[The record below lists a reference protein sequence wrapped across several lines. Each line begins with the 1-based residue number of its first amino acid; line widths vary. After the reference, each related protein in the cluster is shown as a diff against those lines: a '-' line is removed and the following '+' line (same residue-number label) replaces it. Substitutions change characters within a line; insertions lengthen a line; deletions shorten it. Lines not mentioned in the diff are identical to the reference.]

1 MRIHIGSDHAGL
13 ELKAELVKH
22 LRGNGHDVTDHG
34 PHEYDAL
41 DDYPDFCIPA
51 AEAVAK
57 DASSLGIVLGGSG
70 NGEQMAAN
78 KVNGIRAALAW
89 SIETA
94 KLARDHNNAN
104 VIAVG
109 GRMHEISF
117 VKEIIDA
124 FIASPFSNDERH
136 IRRIKKISD
145 FENKGCC

>member
-22 LRGNGHDVTDHG
+22 LSSKGHLVTDHG

-51 AEAVAK
+51 AQAVAK
-57 DASSLGIVLGGSG
+57 DPSSLGIVLGGSG
-70 NGEQMAAN
+70 NGEQIAAN
-78 KVNGIRAALAW
+78 KIKGIRAALAW

-94 KLARDHNNAN
+94 KLAKEHNNAN
-104 VIAVG
+104 VVAVG

-124 FIASPFSNDERH
+124 FINEPFSNDERH
-136 IRRIKKISD
+136 VRRIKKISD
-145 FENKGCC
+145 FENKSCC

>member
-22 LRGNGHDVTDHG
+22 LTANGHEVTDHG

-57 DASSLGIVLGGSG
+57 DPTSLGIVLGGSG

-78 KVNGIRAALAW
+78 KVKGIRAALAW

-104 VIAVG
+104 IIAVG

-136 IRRIKKISD
+136 VRRIKKISD
-145 FENKGCC
+145 FENKSCC

>member
-13 ELKAELVKH
+13 ELKAELIKH
-22 LRGNGHDVTDHG
+22 LSDKGHDVTDHG

-51 AEAVAK
+51 AEAVAQ
-57 DASSLGIVLGGSG
+57 DPSSLGIVLGGSG
-70 NGEQMAAN
+70 NGEQIAAN
-78 KVNGIRAALAW
+78 KVRGVRAALAW
-89 SIETA
+89 SLETA

-124 FIASPFSNDERH
+124 FISQPFSNDERH
-136 IRRIKKISD
+136 VRRIKKISD
-145 FENKGCC
+145 FENKS

>member
-22 LRGNGHDVTDHG
+22 LTSNGHDVTDHG

-51 AEAVAK
+51 AEAVAQ
-57 DASSLGIVLGGSG
+57 DPSSLGIVLGGSG

-78 KVNGIRAALAW
+78 KVKGIRAALAW

-109 GRMHEISF
+109 GRMHEISS
-117 VKEIIDA
+117 VKEIIDT

-136 IRRIKKISD
+136 VRRIKKISD
-145 FENKGCC
+145 FENKG

>member
-13 ELKAELVKH
+13 ELKAELIKH
-22 LRGNGHDVTDHG
+22 LSDKGHDVTDHG

-51 AEAVAK
+51 AEAVAQ
-57 DASSLGIVLGGSG
+57 DPSSLGIVLGGSG
-70 NGEQMAAN
+70 NGEQIAAN
-78 KVNGIRAALAW
+78 KVKGVRAALAW

-124 FIASPFSNDERH
+124 FIGQPFSNDERH
-136 IRRIKKISD
+136 VRRIKKISD
-145 FENKGCC
+145 FENKS

>member
-13 ELKAELVKH
+13 ELKAELIKH
-22 LRGNGHDVTDHG
+22 LTENGHDVSDHG

-57 DASSLGIVLGGSG
+57 DPSSLGIVLGGSG
-70 NGEQMAAN
+70 NGEQIAAN
-78 KVNGIRAALAW
+78 KVKGIRAALAW

-109 GRMHEISF
+109 GRMHEISLG
-117 VKEIIDA
+117 KEIIDTC
-124 FIASPFSNDERH
+124 IASPFSHDDRH
-136 IRRIKKISD
+136 VRRIKKISD
-145 FENKGCC
+145 FENKG

>member
-22 LRGNGHDVTDHG
+22 LSSKGHDVTDHG

-51 AEAVAK
+51 AEAVAN
-57 DASSLGIVLGGSG
+57 DPFSIGIVLGGSG
-70 NGEQMAAN
+70 NGEQIAAN

-94 KLARDHNNAN
+94 RLAKEHNNAN
-104 VIAVG
+104 VVAVG

-124 FIASPFSNDERH
+124 FISQPFSNDERH
-136 IRRIKKISD
+136 VRRIKKISD
-145 FENKGCC
+145 FENKSCC